1 MIWTV
6 HSRWLPACDRP
17 NSQDLLLLLTILCYC
32 WRSSAIADDP
42 LLLLTLFSF
51 CWQFSAIADNLWILL
66 TIFSYCWRSSAIADD
81 PQLLLTIFRYC
92 WRSSAIADDSRLFL
106 TVLCFFLSILC
117 YCWRSA
123 DVMLHLISSMYR
135 NKWINP
141 LPTFREER
149 ILFVFSFLLH
159 VQYCKCIFFN

>member
-17 NSQDLLLLLTILCYC
+17 NSQDLLLLLKILCYC

-42 LLLLTLFSF
+42 LLLLKLFSY
-51 CWQFSAIADNLWILL
+51 CWRSSAIADDLQILLTIFSYWWRSSAIADDLQILL
-66 TIFSYCWRSSAIADD
+66 TIFSYCWRSSAISDG
-81 PQLLLTIFRYC
+81 PMF
-92 WRSSAIADDSRLFL
+92 
-106 TVLCFFLSILC
+106 FFLSILC

-149 ILFVFSFLLH
+149 IIFVFSFLLH